1 MTRISVGVD
10 VSKNRSTVCIMD
22 QDGKFIMRPFLVWH
36 STEELDF
43 LADTLKRLNGEVRVI
58 MESTSV
64 YQYPIA
70 LQLKERG
77 LFISI
82 VNAYEMK
89 QFANIDFRGGKTGK
103 KDSRT
108 IASYGIS
115 YWDKLVEWQI
125 PKDTYFNLD
134 LLNRTYMNA
143 KKHRQIILQ
152 ELQHYIDCAMPG
164 MDKELHSLNLSTK
177 KDFMLDFVEKFW
189 HRDEIV
195 NMTEAEFTEVFT
207 AWAKEKG
214 YRPGKGKAA
223 KIYAIAKSCIPYYPS
238 NPTVK
243 TILQCIV
250 DKLSG
255 VNRTLVTIVTQMIEE
270 AKKLPE
276 YQIVREMPGVGDPL
290 AARFFGSAGDIR
302 RFKNSKALVA
312 YAGIDSPPDESGD
325 FSSTHRHITKKGSKV
340 FRDTGYEIMM
350 ALRAQKRTWEKVRKN
365 PEVYDYMLREEA
377 EGKPRKVAKIAAL
390 NKFLRIIYA
399 RIKELYDNMALAERA
414 KAKTK
419 SKTKAKTKATA

>member
-70 LQLKERG
+70 LHLKEKG
-77 LFISI
+77 IFISI
-82 VNAYEMK
+82 VNAYK
-89 QFANIDFRGGKTGK
+89 VKKFANTDFRGGKTDK

-115 YWDKLVEWQI
+115 YWYKLVEWQI

-164 MDKELHSLNLSTK
+164 MDKELHSLNLNTK
-177 KDFMLDFVEKFW
+177 KDFMLDFVEKF
-189 HRDEIV
+189 
-195 NMTEAEFTEVFT
+195 
-207 AWAKEKG
+207 
-214 YRPGKGKAA
+214 
-223 KIYAIAKSCIPYYPS
+223 
-238 NPTVK
+238 
-243 TILQCIV
+243 
-250 DKLSG
+250 
-255 VNRTLVTIVTQMIEE
+255 
-270 AKKLPE
+270 
-276 YQIVREMPGVGDPL
+276 
-290 AARFFGSAGDIR
+290 
-302 RFKNSKALVA
+302 
-312 YAGIDSPPDESGD
+312 
-325 FSSTHRHITKKGSKV
+325 
-340 FRDTGYEIMM
+340 
-350 ALRAQKRTWEKVRKN
+350 
-365 PEVYDYMLREEA
+365 
-377 EGKPRKVAKIAAL
+377 
-390 NKFLRIIYA
+390 
-399 RIKELYDNMALAERA
+399 
-414 KAKTK
+414 
-419 SKTKAKTKATA
+419 

>member
-70 LQLKERG
+70 LQIKERG

-82 VNAYEMK
+82 VNAYEMR

-195 NMTEAEFTEVFT
+195 NKTETEFTEVFT
-207 AWAKEKG
+207 AWAKKKG
-214 YRPGKGKAA
+214 YRPVEGKAA
-223 KIYAIAKSCIPYYPS
+223 KIYAIAKSCIPYYPA

-290 AARFFGSAGDIR
+290 AARSFGSAGDIR

-365 PEVYDYMLREEA
+365 PEVYDYMLKKEA
-377 EGKPRKVAKIAAL
+377 EGKPPPKL
-390 NKFLRIIYA
+390 NELA
-399 RIKELYDNMALAERA
+399 RFN
-414 KAKTK
+414 
-419 SKTKAKTKATA
+419 